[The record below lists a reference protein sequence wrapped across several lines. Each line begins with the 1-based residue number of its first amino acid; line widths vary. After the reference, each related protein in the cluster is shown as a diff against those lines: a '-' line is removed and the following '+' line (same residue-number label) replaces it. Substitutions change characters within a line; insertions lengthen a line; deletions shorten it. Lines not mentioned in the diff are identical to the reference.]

1 MRVVRALVIAGVVLG
16 GLFVAADRLAV
27 GYAEDRIADRIDS
40 SGHGGADGTE
50 VEISGFPFLTQ
61 ALDHRLERVD
71 VRLKGVRTTTSDGH
85 RMSISQ
91 LETRFHDVKLSD
103 DYSGGTASRADGT
116 ARVTYGDLDRASQ
129 SGATVAY
136 GGSPGKLKVTAGVSL
151 LGRTITRSVISTI
164 TLVDGDTVRVR
175 ADAVPGEGIPGVE
188 ELVREKTDFDRDL
201 EGLPAGLTLSSLTSD
216 KDGLALTLTGAAV
229 SLTSR

>member
-1 MRVVRALVIAGVVLG
+1 MRVARALVIAGLVLG

-27 GYAEDRIADRIDS
+27 GYAEDRIAEKIRS

-50 VEISGFPFLTQ
+50 VEIDGFPFLTQ
-61 ALDHRLERVD
+61 AMSHRLDRVE
-71 VRLKGVRTTTSDGH
+71 VRLKGVQTTTSDGH
-85 RMSISQ
+85 RMRISQ
-91 LETRFHDVKLSD
+91 LDTRFHDVKLSG
-103 DYSGGTASRADGT
+103 DYSGGTANRADGT
-116 ARVTYGDLDRASQ
+116 ARVTYEDLTKASK

-136 GGSPGKLKVTAGVSL
+136 GGSPGKVKVTAGVSL

-175 ADAVPGEGIPGVE
+175 ADEVPGEGIPGIE
-188 ELVREKTDFDRDL
+188 EMIREKTDFDREL

-216 KDGLALTLTGAAV
+216 KDGLALTLTGSRV
-229 SLTSR
+229 SLTSS